1 MSTTTTEADETVE
14 SEELDRQQKLEDW
27 SRHFGDT
34 DPYELDDSEKR
45 DPSDIRPVDYE
56 RDEHGSYNPAAGVT
70 DRQAALDAGR
80 CGAQLEHSLERYGE
94 PRYCTRIPVASFS
107 DGGSPRC
114 HDHCD

>member
-1 MSTTTTEADETVE
+1 
-14 SEELDRQQKLEDW
+14 
-27 SRHFGDT
+27 
-34 DPYELDDSEKR
+34 
-45 DPSDIRPVDYE
+45 
-56 RDEHGSYNPAAGVT
+56 VT

-80 CGAQLEHSLERYGE
+80 CGEQLEHSLERYGE